1 MFHLIS
7 RLCAPLVD
15 LVYPP
20 RCVASGCR
28 APGAWL
34 CPACLDRIRPLPE
47 RRCPCCAEPWLS
59 RAELCPACRA
69 EAPDFNAAFCLGLYE
84 GPLMDAVHALKYRGL
99 RAVAR
104 PLASATAQAMRWAD
118 WPPAAPGDIP
128 PLVLALPSHPRRV
141 LGRGVDHS
149 AIIAGELACSLGWP
163 MAPRRLRRRRM
174 TADQVGLGLRERRAN
189 MAGAFVSEPWEGQD
203 LLLVDDV
210 LTTGATARAAAE
222 ALRLAGAGRLWL
234 ATLARAAPAFRDD
247 PGTEKPAL
255 L

>member
-1 MFHLIS
+1 MFDRFS
-7 RLCAPLVD
+7 RLWAPLID

-20 RCVASGCR
+20 RCVARGCR

-34 CPACLDRIRPLPE
+34 CPTCLDRIRPLPE
-47 RRCPCCAEPWLS
+47 LRCPRCAEPWLT

-69 EAPDFNAAFCLGLYE
+69 DAPDFSAAFCLGLYE
-84 GPLMDAVHALKYRGL
+84 GPLMDAVQALKYRGL

-104 PLASATAQAMRWAD
+104 PLAASTAQAMRWAD
-118 WPPAAPGDIP
+118 WPPAAPGDSP

-141 LGRGVDHS
+141 RGRGVDHAS
-149 AIIAGELACSLGWP
+149 VIAGDLAASLGWP
-163 MAPRRLRRRRM
+163 LAPRRLRRRRI
-174 TADQVGLGLRERRAN
+174 TADQVGLSLRERRVN
-189 MAGAFVSEPWEGQD
+189 MAGAFVSAPWEGQD

-234 ATLARAAPAFRDD
+234 VTLARAAPACRDD
-247 PGTEKPAL
+247 PGTGKPAL